1 MKPFLQ
7 FFQLIRWPNL
17 LFIALTQYFFF
28 FAIAEPVLS
37 PVLFFNRESVILFYF
52 LCFSSVLIA
61 AAGYIINDYFDI
73 NIDIVNKPERLV
85 VDNGIS
91 RRWAMFF
98 HFIFSLAGIL
108 MGFYIGLENGN
119 WFIGIAHTSV
129 AILLWI
135 YSTSFKKKAV
145 VGNLLIALLTAWSLM
160 VVYFYIVFN
169 TGLSDLSSAHLEL
182 LQKLFRI
189 ALLYAAFAFIIT
201 YIREIVK
208 DMEDVE
214 GDRKYGCRTMPIVW
228 GIQVSKIVAT
238 LSMVVLM
245 ALMLLALLYILQYNM
260 WWPALYHTVC
270 IIIPAAYTFYL
281 LQKAQTGPDFSTV
294 SRWIKIIMLAGILS
308 MLLFKLFS

>member
-1 MKPFLQ
+1 MKPLVQFL
-7 FFQLIRWPNL
+7 QLIRWPNL
-17 LFIALTQYFFF
+17 IFIVLTQFFFF

-37 PVLFFNRESVILFYF
+37 PVMFFTRESILLFYI
-52 LCFSSVLIA
+52 LCASSVLIA

-73 NIDIVNKPERLV
+73 NIDIINKPDRLV

-98 HFIFSLAGIL
+98 HFIFSLTGIL

-119 WFIGIAHTSV
+119 WFIGMAHTSV

-145 VGNLLIALLTAWSLM
+145 VGNLLISLLTAWSLM

-169 TGLSDLSSAHLEL
+169 TEL
-182 LQKLFRI
+182 AEISTTHIEILQKLFRI
-189 ALLYAAFAFIIT
+189 VLLYAAFAFVIT
-201 YIREIVK
+201 YVREIVK
-208 DMEDVE
+208 DMEDIE

-238 LSMVVLM
+238 ITMIILL
-245 ALMLLALLYILQYNM
+245 ALMTLALLYILQYKM
-260 WWPALYHTVC
+260 WVPAVYH
-270 IIIPAAYTFYL
+270 IIFILIPSSYTFYL
-281 LQKAQTGPDFSTV
+281 LQKANIGADFTIV
-294 SRWIKIIMLAGILS
+294 SRWIKIVMLFGVVS
-308 MLLFKLFS
+308 MLLFRIFA

>member
-1 MKPFLQ
+1 MKPLVQ
-7 FFQLIRWPNL
+7 FFRLIRWPNL
-17 LFIALTQYFFF
+17 AFIALTQFFFF
-28 FAIAEPVLS
+28 FAIAVPVLS
-37 PVLFFNRESVILFYF
+37 PVMFFTRESILLFYI
-52 LCFSSVLIA
+52 LCVSSILIA

-73 NIDIVNKPERLV
+73 NIDIINKPDRLV
-85 VDNGIS
+85 IDNGVS

-119 WFIGIAHTSV
+119 WFIGMAHTSV

-145 VGNLLIALLTAWSLM
+145 VGNLLIALLTAWSLI

-169 TGLSDLSSAHLEL
+169 TELAYISTSHIEL

-189 ALLYAAFAFIIT
+189 ALLYAAFAFVIT

-208 DMEDVE
+208 DMEDIE

-238 LSMVVLM
+238 IAMIVLM
-245 ALMLLALLYILQYNM
+245 ALMMLALLYILQYKM
-260 WWPALYHTVC
+260 WLPALYH
-270 IIIPAAYTFYL
+270 ILFILIPSSYTFYL
-281 LQKAQTGPDFSTV
+281 LQKSNTGTDFTKV
-294 SRWIKIIMLAGILS
+294 SRWIKIVMLFGIVS
-308 MLLFKLFS
+308 MLLFRIFA